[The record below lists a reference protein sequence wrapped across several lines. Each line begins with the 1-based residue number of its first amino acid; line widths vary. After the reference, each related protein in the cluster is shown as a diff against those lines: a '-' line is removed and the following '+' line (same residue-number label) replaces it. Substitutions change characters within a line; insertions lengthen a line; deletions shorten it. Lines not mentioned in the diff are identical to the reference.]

1 MWALSKFTFPFD
13 IGPKWS
19 FLDVMKKLQRH
30 KELRPGLT
38 KRFMSMCWGIWKERN
53 VIRTGGMSKLGRIT
67 LKNSLGLMD
76 KYQMAN
82 EGPRKPAA
90 VIPKLV

>member
-1 MWALSKFTFPFD
+1 
-13 IGPKWS
+13 
-19 FLDVMKKLQRH
+19 
-30 KELRPGLT
+30 
-38 KRFMSMCWGIWKERN
+38 MSMCWGIWKERN